1 MPILKSITFLFLLL
15 FISACDLINPA
26 EPSPAYVE
34 ISDYT
39 VTSNY
44 ITQGSNSNKV
54 KDAWVYID
62 GALLGIYQLPCKFP
76 VLKEGV
82 KEIRVGAGILEN
94 GIASTRAAYPLYKF
108 YTENKELKAGETVK
122 LNSLSFEYFP
132 SISYTYYEDFESDTS
147 GGGIS
152 MDTTSS
158 SKANLQLESV
168 DVFEGQRSLKLEVN
182 SSQNFIECIT
192 VGNGYLLN
200 RGRDIYLEMD
210 YRCNQEFTV
219 GLKGTTFSGE
229 KTIPVLIFNSNPSW
243 NKIYINLSKFINA
256 NFDVSRFKIY
266 FNMQLTSGASSGF
279 VYVDNVKLIS
289 N

>member
-1 MPILKSITFLFLLL
+1 MPILKSIAFLFILA
-15 FISACDLINPA
+15 FVGSCNLINPA
-26 EPSPAYVE
+26 EPIPAYIE
-34 ISDYT
+34 IEDYT
-39 VTSNY
+39 VSANY
-44 ITQGSNSNKV
+44 ITQGTNSSKV

-62 GALLGIYQLPCKFP
+62 GALLGVYQLPCKLP

-82 KEIRVGAGILEN
+82 KEIKVGAGILEN
-94 GIASTRAAYPLYKF
+94 GIASTRSVYPLYKF
-108 YTENKELKAGETVK
+108 YSETRELKSGETVK
-122 LNSLSFEYFP
+122 LNTANFEYFP
-132 SISYTYYEDFESDTS
+132 SLAYTYFEDFESDTS

-152 MDTTSS
+152 MDTTSN
-158 SKANLQLESV
+158 SKANLQLETV
-168 DVFEGQRSLKLEVN
+168 DVFEGRRSLKLEVN
-182 SSQNFIECIT
+182 SSQNSIECIT

-219 GLKGTTFSGE
+219 GLRGNTNSGE
-229 KTIPVLIFNSNPSW
+229 KTIPVLIFNSNPGW
-243 NKIYINLSKFINA
+243 NKIYINLSKFVNA

-266 FNMQLTSGASSGF
+266 FNMQLASGASSGF